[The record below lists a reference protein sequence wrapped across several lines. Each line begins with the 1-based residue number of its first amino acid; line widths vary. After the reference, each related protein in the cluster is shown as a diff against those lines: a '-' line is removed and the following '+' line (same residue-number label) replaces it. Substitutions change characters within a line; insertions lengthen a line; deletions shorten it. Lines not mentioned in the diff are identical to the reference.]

1 VRVHT
6 KASRSDTRT
15 QNLRFVLQR
24 IYASGPTTRAE
35 LVRETGLTA
44 ATISDLVSELVA
56 DDIVTEVG
64 IAPSSGGKPPVL
76 VDINANARAIITI
89 DLGGTRWKGSVRNLR
104 LEILETVTVDQNDRT
119 GDDAVE
125 AVISLIN
132 RLSDASPLPLLGIGI
147 GTPGVVTDDGVVVEA
162 ANLGW
167 TDLPLA
173 RALTD
178 TFGVPVHLVNDAR
191 ATAMAEYLLGD
202 HHTSNLIVVKLGR
215 GVGSGIILNGDI
227 YAGEASAAG
236 EIGHIASIPRGNELV
251 TLESVVST
259 PAIARSLAQGLG
271 IAFDGRP
278 SKFISAHADDDGQV
292 TDSVIAQIGSD
303 IAAILASVVGTLD
316 VHRIV
321 ISGPICIFGDSLL
334 EAINTQLGSRLLPS
348 LANLITVAFGHID
361 EAVAVESGT
370 ATYLMQRELGV
381 A

>member
-1 VRVHT
+1 
-6 KASRSDTRT
+6 
-15 QNLRFVLQR
+15 VLQR
-24 IYASGPTTRAE
+24 IYAAGPTTRAE

-44 ATISDLVSELVA
+44 ATISDLVSELAA

-76 VDINANARAIITI
+76 VDINADARSIITL
-89 DLGGTRWKGSVRNLR
+89 DLGESSWKGSVRNLR
-104 LEILETVTVDQNDRT
+104 HEIVETVAVDAGDRT
-119 GDDAVE
+119 GDEALE
-125 AVISLIN
+125 AVVSLI
-132 RLSDASPLPLLGIGI
+132 RQLCEASPFPLLGIGI

-167 TDLPLA
+167 RDLPLA
-173 RALTD
+173 EKLTD
-178 TFGVPVHLVNDAR
+178 IFDVPVHIVNDSR

-202 HHTSNLIVVKLGR
+202 HGTGNLIVVKLGR
-215 GVGSGIILNGDI
+215 GVGSGIILNGNV

-236 EIGHIASIPRGNELV
+236 EIGHIASIPRGGELV

-259 PAIARSLAQGLG
+259 LAIARSLAEGLD
-271 IAFDGRP
+271 IEFTGRP
-278 SKFISAHADDDGQV
+278 SKFIGAHAGDDEHV
-292 TDSVIAQIGSD
+292 TDRVTTQIGSD

-321 ISGPICIFGDSLL
+321 ISGPISIFGDSLL
-334 EAINTQLGSRLLPS
+334 DAVNDQLGSRLLPS
-348 LANLITVAFGHID
+348 LASLVTVTFGPVD

-370 ATYLMQRELGV
+370 ATYLLQRELGV

>member
-1 VRVHT
+1 VRVLT
-6 KASRSDTRT
+6 KASKSDTRT

-44 ATISDLVSELVA
+44 ATISDLVSELAA

-76 VDINANARAIITI
+76 VDINANARSIITI
-89 DLGGTRWKGSVRNLR
+89 DLGGIRWKGSVRNLR
-104 LEILETVTVDQNDRT
+104 HEIVETIAVDPRDRT
-119 GDDAVE
+119 GDEALE
-125 AVISLIN
+125 AVASLIEQ
-132 RLSDASPLPLLGIGI
+132 LSEASPSPLLGIGI

-167 TDLPLA
+167 RELPLA
-173 RALTD
+173 EKLIEMFD
-178 TFGVPVHLVNDAR
+178 IPVHIVNDAR

-202 HHTSNLIVVKLGR
+202 HGTGNLIVVKLGR
-215 GVGSGIILNGDI
+215 GVGSGIILNRNV
-227 YAGEASAAG
+227 YTGEASAAG
-236 EIGHIASIPRGNELV
+236 EIGHIASIPRGEQLV

-259 PAIARSLAQGLG
+259 PAIAKSLAEGLD
-271 IAFDGRP
+271 IEFTGRP
-278 SKFISAHADDDGQV
+278 SKFIAAHAGDDEQV
-292 TDSVIAQIGSD
+292 TDRVITQIGSD
-303 IAAILASVVGTLD
+303 LAAILASVIGTLD

-334 EAINTQLGSRLLPS
+334 DAVNYQLGARLLPS
-348 LANLITVAFGHID
+348 LAKLVIVAFGQVD
-361 EAVAVESGT
+361 EADAVESGA